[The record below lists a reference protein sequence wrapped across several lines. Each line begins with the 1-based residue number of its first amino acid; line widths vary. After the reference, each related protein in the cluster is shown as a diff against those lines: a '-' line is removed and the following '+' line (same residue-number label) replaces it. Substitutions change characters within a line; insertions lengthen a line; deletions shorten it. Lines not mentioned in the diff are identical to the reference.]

1 MNMKMNNLTNEQMQ
15 EIEQRI
21 DNRIYYSDKQ
31 EIRKLIKENDY
42 ALYYFVDVAM
52 ENIETVSKIKDIF
65 HI

>member
-1 MNMKMNNLTNEQMQ
+1 MNNMTNEQRM

-21 DNRIYYSDKQ
+21 DNRIYYHDKQ
-31 EIRKLIKENDY
+31 ELRRLIKENDY

-52 ENIETVSKIKDIF
+52 DNIKTLNSIKDIL

>member
-1 MNMKMNNLTNEQMQ
+1 MKMNNLTNEQIQ

-52 ENIETVSKIKDIF
+52 ENIRTVSKIKDIF

>member
-1 MNMKMNNLTNEQMQ
+1 MKMNNLTNEQMQ